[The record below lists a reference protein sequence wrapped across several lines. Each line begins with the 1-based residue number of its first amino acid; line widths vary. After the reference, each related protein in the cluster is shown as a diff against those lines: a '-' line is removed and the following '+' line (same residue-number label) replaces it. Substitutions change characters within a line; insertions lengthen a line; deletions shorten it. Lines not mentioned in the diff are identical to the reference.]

1 MITEKQFLD
10 AVEIIKN
17 YKIQIDEIINNS
29 IKIQAKKTDFMDWVN
44 NNDISVRLQKAITYN
59 YNHGRI
65 KYVED
70 LTKISDFLTL
80 RQFGRKSIDEFFY
93 IINNNK

>member
-17 YKIQIDEIINNS
+17 YKIQVDEIVNNS
-29 IKIQAKKTDFMDWVN
+29 IKTQKQKTDFMDWIN
-44 NNDISVRLQKAITYN
+44 NNEISVRLKKAITYN
-59 YNHGRI
+59 YKTNRI

-70 LTKISDFLTL
+70 LTKISDFVTL
-80 RQFGRKSIDEFFY
+80 RQFGRKSIHEFFET
-93 IINNNK
+93 INNNK

>member
-17 YKIQIDEIINNS
+17 YKIQVDEIVNNS
-29 IKIQAKKTDFMDWVN
+29 IKTQIQKTDFMDWIN
-44 NNDISVRLQKAITYN
+44 NNEISVRLKKAITYN
-59 YNHGRI
+59 YKNGRI

-70 LTKISDFLTL
+70 LTKYLIL
-80 RQFGRKSIDEFFY
+80 
-93 IINNNK
+93 

>member
-17 YKIQIDEIINNS
+17 YKIQVDEIVNNS
-29 IKIQAKKTDFMDWVN
+29 IKIQKQKTDFMDWIN
-44 NNDISVRLQKAITYN
+44 NNEISVRLKKAITYN
-59 YNHGRI
+59 YKTNRI

-70 LTKISDFLTL
+70 LTKISDFVTL
-80 RQFGRKSIDEFFY
+80 RQFGRKSIDEFFET
-93 IINNNK
+93 INNNK

>member
-17 YKIQIDEIINNS
+17 YKIQVDEIVNNS
-29 IKIQAKKTDFMDWVN
+29 IKTQIQKTDFMDWIN
-44 NNDISVRLQKAITYN
+44 NNEISVRLKKAITYN
-59 YNHGRI
+59 YKTNRI

-70 LTKISDFLTL
+70 LTKISDFVTL
-80 RQFGRKSIDEFFY
+80 RQFGRKSIDEFFET
-93 IINNNK
+93 INNNK

>member
-17 YKIQIDEIINNS
+17 YQIQVNEIVNNS
-29 IKIQAKKTDFMDWVN
+29 IKNLNKKTDFMYWIN
-44 NNDISVRLQKAITYN
+44 NNDISVSLQKAIIYN
-59 YNHGRI
+59 YKHGRI

-70 LTKISDFLTL
+70 LTKISDFATL
-80 RQFGRKSIDEFFY
+80 RQFGRKSIDEFFET
-93 IINNNK
+93 INNNK